1 MKMKSLSLETIAAVT
16 GGTYVGSPVDKEVA
30 IQSVEHDS
38 RKVTPGA
45 LFLCIKGE
53 RSDGHDYAEKAYD
66 SGAACCLCE
75 HELSNA
81 KGPYIIVDSTLI
93 ALKALGAYYRSL
105 FSIPVI
111 GITGSVGKT
120 SAKEM
125 IASALSA
132 KFHICKTEANLN
144 NEIGVPLTLLQM
156 REEHEAAV
164 IEMGI
169 SDFGEMTRLG
179 QMVRP
184 DICVM
189 TNIGYCHLEC
199 LGNLNGVLKAKSEVF
214 AQMESTGIAI
224 VNGDDELLSAF
235 DPGLKK
241 ITYGTQPHNDFRAE
255 TIKNSGTE
263 GIDCTI
269 TDGDDAFAAHIPAF
283 GSHMVLAALAA
294 TAVSKTLG
302 LSNEEITQG
311 LLSYKAVGGRANV
324 TDTGQYTVI
333 NDCYNANPNSV
344 KAALTSLSGLCGRN
358 VAILGDMFELGKDSD
373 ALHREIGAFAAEKG
387 IDLLLCCGEKAKRIY
402 EGFIK
407 DAADRKA
414 YHFTD
419 RDTLIATLPTLL
431 EKEDNILIKA
441 SHGMHFE
448 HIVEALLKDWVGG
461 GDEPPSSHNTARQT
475 V

>member
-1 MKMKSLSLETIAAVT
+1 MTDGV
-16 GGTYVGSPVDKEVA
+16 YVGAESEKETT

-38 RKVTPGA
+38 RKVTAGA

-53 RSDGHDYAEKAYD
+53 RSDGHAYANKAFD
-66 SGAACCLCE
+66 LGAVCCLAE
-75 HELSNA
+75 QDPVDA
-81 KGPYIIVDSTLI
+81 KGPYIKVESTLI

-105 FSIPVI
+105 FTIPVI

-132 KFHICKTEANLN
+132 KFNVLKTEANLN
-144 NEIGVPLTLLQM
+144 NEIGVPLTLLNM

-164 IEMGI
+164 VEMGI

-179 QMVRP
+179 KMVRP
-184 DICVM
+184 DLCVM

-199 LGNLNGVLKAKSEVF
+199 LGDLNGVLKAKSEVF
-214 AQMESTGIAI
+214 AQMSENGIAV

-241 ITYGTQPHNDFRAE
+241 ITYGTLPRNDFRAE
-255 TIKNSGTE
+255 NIKDSGTE
-263 GIDCTI
+263 GIDCEL
-269 TDGDDAFAAHIPAF
+269 TDESGSFAAHIPAF

-294 TAVSKTLG
+294 AAVSKNLG
-302 LSNEEITQG
+302 LSNEEIAQG

-324 TDTGQYTVI
+324 TDTGEYTVI

-344 KAALTSLSGLCGRN
+344 KAALTSLAGLNGRRA
-358 VAILGDMFELGKDSD
+358 AILGDMFELGKDSD
-373 ALHREIGAFAAEKG
+373 ALHESVGAFAAEKG
-387 IDLLLCCGEKAKRIY
+387 IDLLICCGENAKHIY
-402 EGFIK
+402 QGFIK
-407 DAADRKA
+407 EGEREA
-414 YHFTD
+414 YHFTN
-419 RDTLIATLPTLL
+419 RDTLIATLPGLL
-431 EKEDNILIKA
+431 EKGDNILVKA

-448 HIVEALLKDWVGG
+448 HIVNALLH
-461 GDEPPSSHNTARQT
+461 DE
-475 V
+475 

>member
-1 MKMKSLSLETIAAVT
+1 MKMKSLSLETIAKVT
-16 GGTYVGSPVDKEVA
+16 GGTYIGVESAKDVT

-38 RKVTPGA
+38 RKVTEGA

-53 RSDGHDYAEKAYD
+53 RSDGHDYANKAYD
-66 SGAACCLCE
+66 LGAVCCLCE
-75 HELSNA
+75 QELPDA
-81 KGPYIIVDSTLI
+81 KGPYVLVESTLI
-93 ALKALGAYYRSL
+93 ALKALGAYYRGL
-105 FSIPVI
+105 FTIPVV

-132 KFHICKTEANLN
+132 KFNICKTEANLN
-144 NEIGVPLTLLQM
+144 NEIGVPLTLLNM

-199 LGNLNGVLKAKSEVF
+199 LGDLNGVLKAKSEVF
-214 AQMESTGIAI
+214 AQMAENGIAV

-241 ITYGTQPHNDFRAE
+241 ITYGISENNDFRAE
-255 TIKNSGTE
+255 DIKDSGTE
-263 GIDCTI
+263 GIDCVMS
-269 TDGDDAFAAHIPAF
+269 DGERRFAAHIPAF

-294 TAVSKTLG
+294 ATVSKELG
-302 LSNEEITQG
+302 LTDEEITRG
-311 LLSYKAVGGRANV
+311 LLGYKAVGGRANV
-324 TDTGQYTVI
+324 TDTGKYTVI

-344 KAALTSLSGLCGRN
+344 RAALTSLAGLNGRK
-358 VAILGDMFELGKDSD
+358 VAILGDMFELGAESD
-373 ALHREIGAFAAEKG
+373 ALHESIGVFAAEKE
-387 IDLLLCCGEKAKRIY
+387 IDLLICCGENSKHIY
-402 EGFIK
+402 QGFIK
-407 DAADRKA
+407 STDREA
-414 YHFTD
+414 YHFTN
-419 RDTLIATLPTLL
+419 RDTMISALPTFL
-431 EKEDNILIKA
+431 EKGDNILVKA
-441 SHGMHFE
+441 SHGMHFDAV
-448 HIVEALLKDWVGG
+448 VETLLKT
-461 GDEPPSSHNTARQT
+461 E
-475 V
+475 

>member
-1 MKMKSLSLETIAAVT
+1 MKMKPLSLETIARVT
-16 GGTYVGSPVDKEVA
+16 GGTYVGPESDKGITIE
-30 IQSVEHDS
+30 SVEHDS

-53 RSDGHDYAEKAYD
+53 RSDGHAYANKAFEL
-66 SGAACCLCE
+66 GAVCCLSE
-75 HELSNA
+75 QELPDA
-81 KGPYIIVDSTLI
+81 KGPYVQVESTLI

-105 FSIPVI
+105 FTIPVV

-125 IASALSA
+125 IASAISA
-132 KFHICKTEANLN
+132 KFNICKTEANLN
-144 NEIGVPLTLLQM
+144 NEIGVPLTLLNM

-184 DICVM
+184 NLCVM

-199 LGNLNGVLKAKSEVF
+199 LGDLNGVLKAKSEVF
-214 AQMESTGIAI
+214 AQMAQNGIAV

-241 ITYGTQPHNDFRAE
+241 ITYGTLSRNALRAE
-255 TIKNSGTE
+255 NIKDSGTE
-263 GIDCTI
+263 GIDCDI
-269 TDGDDAFAAHIPAF
+269 VDEKGSFSVHIPAF

-294 TAVSKTLG
+294 AAVSKELG
-302 LSNEEITQG
+302 LTDEEIAKG

-324 TDTGQYTVI
+324 TDTGVYTVI

-344 KAALTSLSGLCGRN
+344 RAALTSLGGLSGRN
-358 VAILGDMFELGKDSD
+358 VAILGDMFELGADSD
-373 ALHREIGAFAAEKG
+373 ALHEGIGAFAAEKN
-387 IDLLLCCGEKAKRIY
+387 IDLLLCCGENSKHIF

-407 DAADRKA
+407 TSEKEA
-414 YHFTD
+414 YHFTN
-419 RDTLIATLPTLL
+419 RDTMIAALPTFL
-431 EKEDNILIKA
+431 EKGDNILVKA
-441 SHGMHFE
+441 SHGMHFDAV
-448 HIVEALLKDWVGG
+448 VEALLKT
-461 GDEPPSSHNTARQT
+461 E
-475 V
+475 